1 MRPLRAAGR
10 VPEDGALD
18 AEHSSCSTTPLQ
30 TGRIPDR
37 ARRTASQL
45 REGSYGRDLG
55 TRPSDDGAGVS
66 SITQNSWK
74 APMSKPI
81 GGGLYSLEDFDN
93 SPLALSDS
101 FQGVFGMLP
110 NRSANRTAVLEEK
123 QTSDTSASRK
133 GIAPG

>member
-1 MRPLRAAGR
+1 
-10 VPEDGALD
+10 
-18 AEHSSCSTTPLQ
+18 
-30 TGRIPDR
+30 
-37 ARRTASQL
+37 
-45 REGSYGRDLG
+45 
-55 TRPSDDGAGVS
+55 
-66 SITQNSWK
+66 
-74 APMSKPI
+74 MSKPI

>member
-10 VPEDGALD
+10 VPEDDALD
-18 AEHSSCSTTPLQ
+18 AGHSSCSTTPLQ

-81 GGGLYSLEDFDN
+81 GGVYIAWRTSTILRLPFRIRFKESSVCCRIVARIERLY
-93 SPLALSDS
+93 
-101 FQGVFGMLP
+101 
-110 NRSANRTAVLEEK
+110 
-123 QTSDTSASRK
+123 
-133 GIAPG
+133 